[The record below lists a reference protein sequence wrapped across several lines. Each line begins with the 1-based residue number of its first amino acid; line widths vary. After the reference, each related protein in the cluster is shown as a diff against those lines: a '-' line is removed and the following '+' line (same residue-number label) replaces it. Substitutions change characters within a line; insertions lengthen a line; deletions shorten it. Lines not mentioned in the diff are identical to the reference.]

1 MLRALTQLGN
11 NNAKTKRL
19 HKYFSRYQV
28 ALLIG
33 LMFDIHT
40 KLGILSCELQSS
52 TVVFSEAPAL
62 VEKTVGHLEK
72 MMLEDDESLKS
83 MKARI
88 VIEENQTLYN
98 GEKLTH
104 YSELVTKLMKG
115 KALRKHSLHEKKHP
129 RFY

>member
-1 MLRALTQLGN
+1 VLRALTQLGN

-115 KALRKHSLHEKKHP
+115 KVLRKHSLHEKKHP
-129 RFY
+129 RLY